1 MFIINSYKALLD
13 FLINFL
19 MPLSEHVDK
28 AILTSLFM
36 VVVLSLIPKIDYITD
51 KLSKFFMIISGLS
64 LIILTLLV
72 SYEVIMRKLFSAGNI
87 ALQELE
93 WHMYDIIF
101 LFGIAYTLS
110 KDKHVRVDIFYD
122 RFPFKLKK
130 IINIF
135 SLIVFIVPLSTLIIV
150 EAIPFIQMS
159 IAQNE
164 CSGNPGGLPY
174 RWIIKSSI
182 FWAFLIVLLQ
192 SSGEI
197 RKNFY
202 MLIKGSKK

>member
-1 MFIINSYKALLD
+1 MFIINGYRNLLN
-13 FLINFL
+13 FLINIL

-28 AILTSLFM
+28 AILVSVFL
-36 VVVLSLIPKIDYITD
+36 VIILSLIPKIDYITD
-51 KLSKFFMIISGLS
+51 NFSKYFMFVSGISI
-64 LIILTLLV
+64 IILTLLV
-72 SYEVIMRKLFSAGNI
+72 TYDVIMRKFFSGGSI

-110 KDKHVRVDIFYD
+110 KDKHVRVDIFYNK
-122 RFPFKLKK
+122 FPFKIKK
-130 IINIF
+130 IINIIA
-135 SLIVFIVPLSTLIIV
+135 LIVFIIPLSTLIIIEV
-150 EAIPFIQMS
+150 IPFVQMS